1 MSAAHAVT
9 PLTAM
14 GYPRW
19 TQAGAA
25 SSAKSVTG
33 ANHAMER
40 AK

>member
-14 GYPRW
+14 GYLRW
-19 TQAGAA
+19 TRGGAA
-25 SSAKSVTG
+25 SFAKSATA
-33 ANHAMER
+33 ANHAMEG